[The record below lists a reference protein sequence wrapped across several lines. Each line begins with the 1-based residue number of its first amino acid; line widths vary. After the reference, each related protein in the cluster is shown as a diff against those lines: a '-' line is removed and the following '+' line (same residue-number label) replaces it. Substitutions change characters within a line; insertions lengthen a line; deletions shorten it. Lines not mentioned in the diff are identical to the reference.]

1 MVETGNKLCDL
12 LLRYRWCEINIPRG
26 QAGERLRV
34 AREKAVQEGGAA
46 AQVPQD
52 EQWLFNRLAFI
63 TGEKDVIQK
72 ETEPV
77 DELSNR
83 PDGIKQEK
91 KNNSLACEASRGVL

>member
-12 LLRYRWCEINIPRG
+12 LLCHGRSKIDVPSRQTG
-26 QAGERLRV
+26 KRLRV
-34 AREKAVQEGGAA
+34 AREQAMQEGGAA

-63 TGEKDVIQK
+63 TGEKDIIQK
-72 ETEPV
+72 EAEPV
-77 DELSNR
+77 DKLSNR

-91 KNNSLACEASRGVL
+91 KNDSLACEASRGVL